1 LSNRPLLISDCD
13 EVLLHMVVP
22 FQQWLDD
29 EKHIHFDLETGDF
42 VNALR
47 HKHDGTLV
55 ARDAVWPMLQ
65 EFFDG
70 QMYRQGAIAGAAAA
84 LNSLAD
90 QADIVILTNL
100 MDHRRDARAEQLRAV
115 DIDFPVHT
123 NQGGKGEALKEIV
136 AHYQPQIT
144 VFVDDLGH
152 QHGSVAK
159 HVPEVWRLQMVG
171 EPILAKHVQ
180 TNPAAH
186 ARIDLWADALPWII
200 DKIDAGLSP
209 PPMDLSG
216 LELNPPAKHE
226 DQEP

>member
-1 LSNRPLLISDCD
+1 
-13 EVLLHMVVP
+13 MVVP
-22 FQQWLDD
+22 FQQWLDS

-55 ARDAVWPMLQ
+55 DREAVWPMLQ

-70 QMYRQGAIAGAAAA
+70 QMYRQGAIDGAVAA

-90 QADIVILTNL
+90 HADIVILTNL
-100 MDHRRDARAEQLRAV
+100 MDNRREARAEQLRAV
-115 DIDFPVHT
+115 GIDFPVYT

-136 AHYQPQIT
+136 WHHQPQIT

-171 EPILAKHVQ
+171 EPILAKHVK

-186 ARIDLWADALPWII
+186 ARIDLWGEALPWII
-200 DKIDAGLSP
+200 DKFEAGEVAPL
-209 PPMDLSG
+209 MDLT
-216 LELNPPAKHE
+216 EQDLNPAR
-226 DQEP
+226 QA

>member
-1 LSNRPLLISDCD
+1 
-13 EVLLHMVVP
+13 MVVP
-22 FQQWLDD
+22 FQQWLDS

-55 ARDAVWPMLQ
+55 DREAVWPMLQ

-70 QMYRQGAIAGAAAA
+70 QMYRQGAIDGAVAA

-90 QADIVILTNL
+90 HADIVILTNL
-100 MDHRRDARAEQLRAV
+100 MDNRREARAEQLRAV
-115 DIDFPVHT
+115 GIDFPVYT

-136 AHYQPQIT
+136 SHHQPQIT

-171 EPILAKHVQ
+171 EPILAKHVK

-186 ARIDLWADALPWII
+186 ARIDLWGEALPWIM
-200 DKIDAGLSP
+200 DKFEAGEVAPLL
-209 PPMDLSG
+209 DLTEQD
-216 LELNPPAKHE
+216 LDPAR
-226 DQEP
+226 QA